1 MINNLKDF
9 VEELATIKVPQI
21 YVFSLYDQIVP
32 LHIIE
37 CGGDKMFKRGILIL
51 VSVFCIIIIF
61 FATKNVNLIKDKIQ
75 TDKEVL
81 GYSEYIE
88 YIAWE
93 HRMIDENPEYD
104 DLKILIDI
112 SEKRLYL
119 LNGNDAIKTYAIASG
134 KLDTPTPIGTWKVI
148 NKAKWGGGFGTRW
161 MGINVPWGTYGIHG
175 TNKPNSIGS
184 NASAGC
190 VRMNNKDVEDL
201 YKYVKH
207 ETPVTIIN
215 GIFGPFGYG
224 LRTIKPGDLG
234 SDVREIQTRLRAY
247 GYYDVEHLDGK
258 YGPHMEQALYD
269 FQKDHDIP
277 KNPHI
282 THETYNKLGIIIMD

>member
-1 MINNLKDF
+1 
-9 VEELATIKVPQI
+9 
-21 YVFSLYDQIVP
+21 
-32 LHIIE
+32 
-37 CGGDKMFKRGILIL
+37 MFKRGILIL
-51 VSVFCIIIIF
+51 ISILCIVAIF
-61 FATKNVNLIKDKIQ
+61 LANKNIDLIKNRITD
-75 TDKEVL
+75 DKEVL
-81 GYSEYIE
+81 GYTEYIE

-93 HRMIDENPEYD
+93 HKMIDENPEYE

-119 LNGNDAIKTYAIASG
+119 INSNELIKKYPIASG
-134 KLDTPTPIGTWKVI
+134 KLSTPSPIGTWKII

-190 VRMNNKDVEDL
+190 IRMNNKDVEDL

-207 ETPVTIIN
+207 NTPVTIIN

-224 LRTIKPGDLG
+224 LKTIKPGDIG
-234 SDVREIQTRLRAY
+234 ADVREVQARLRAY

-258 YGPHMEQALYD
+258 YGPNMERALYD
-269 FQKDHDIP
+269 FQKDNNIP

-282 THETYNKLGIIIMD
+282 GYETYKALGIVIMD

>member
-1 MINNLKDF
+1 MLKR
-9 VEELATIKVPQI
+9 I
-21 YVFSLYDQIVP
+21 
-32 LHIIE
+32 
-37 CGGDKMFKRGILIL
+37 ILIIT
-51 VSVFCIIIIF
+51 SVLCIVVIF
-61 FATKNVNLIKDKIQ
+61 LANKNMDLIKNKVRD
-75 TDKEVL
+75 DKEVL
-81 GYSEYIE
+81 GYTEYIE

-93 HRMIDENPEYD
+93 NKMINENPEYEE
-104 DLKILIDI
+104 LKVLIDI

-119 LNGNDAIKTYAIASG
+119 INGNELIKKYPIASG
-134 KLDTPTPIGTWKVI
+134 KLSTPTPIGTWKII

-161 MGINVPWGTYGIHG
+161 MGINVPWGTFGIHG

-190 VRMNNKDVEDL
+190 IRMNNKDVEDL

-207 ETPVTIIN
+207 NTSVTIIN

-224 LRTIKPGDLG
+224 LRTISPGDIG
-234 SDVREIQTRLRAY
+234 SDVREIQVRLRAY
-247 GYYDVEHLDGK
+247 GYYNVEYLDGK

-269 FQKDHDIP
+269 FQKDNNIS

-282 THETYNKLGIIIMD
+282 GYETYKALGIVIMD